1 MVQSFGDR
9 SGNIAGGNLFTGFDK
24 DYFVLGVKA
33 TDRTLLFQLRAKYGG
48 GFVRSGAVNGVWS
61 IPSHLS

>member
-24 DYFVLGVKA
+24 RILCVGRES
-33 TDRTLLFQLRAKYGG
+33 DRQNAPVSVQGK
-48 GFVRSGAVNGVWS
+48 VWRWFREVWRG
-61 IPSHLS
+61 